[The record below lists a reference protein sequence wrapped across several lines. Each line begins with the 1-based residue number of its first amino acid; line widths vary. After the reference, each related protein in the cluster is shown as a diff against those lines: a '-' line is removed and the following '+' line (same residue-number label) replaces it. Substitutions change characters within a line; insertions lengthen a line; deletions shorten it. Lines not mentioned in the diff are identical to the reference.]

1 MTAEIE
7 RANAILAAK
16 GYSPARLVV
25 QTGLGEGRAILKG
38 TEIVSPLSD
47 SDATI
52 MRVVEEI
59 VPPLAE
65 LDHPLVPREIRARLS
80 GA

>member
-7 RANAILAAK
+7 RANAVLVEK
-16 GYSPARLVV
+16 GYSTARLIV
-25 QTGLGEGRAILKG
+25 QPGLGDGKALLKG
-38 TEIVSPLSD
+38 SEIVSPLSD
-47 SDATI
+47 TAAI
-52 MRVVEEI
+52 ILRVVEEI

-65 LDHPLVPREIRARLS
+65 LEHPLVPREIRARL

>member
-7 RANAILAAK
+7 RANAVLVEK
-16 GYSPARLVV
+16 GYSAARLIV
-25 QTGLGEGRAILKG
+25 QPGLGAGKALLKG
-38 TEIVSPLSD
+38 SEIVSPLSD
-47 SDATI
+47 TAVTI
-52 MRVVEEI
+52 LRVVEEI

-65 LDHPLVPREIRARLS
+65 LEHPLVPREIRTRL